1 MVSLFLILKI
11 ENWISSAKKARFSAF
26 SRRSDLVFMYTPT
39 HISKV
44 DYDSWR
50 YKRKFLSGEN
60 FPFWNDNQNGV
71 HYIRR
76 WKNSIPKF
84 LAKLRMF

>member
-50 YKRKFLSGEN
+50 YKIKILSGEN
-60 FPFWNDNQNGV
+60 FPFGMTTKMEFITLEDG
-71 HYIRR
+71 
-76 WKNSIPKF
+76 KTPF
-84 LAKLRMF
+84 LNFRLS